1 MLRGIHDHEIAA
13 KNYLGCVMK
22 TRDEWE
28 KAAAS
33 LSFDGRAVI
42 NGARVFTDKTSEDIS
57 PVTAKSIADV
67 SECGQREVDQAVA
80 SSRSAFENSW
90 SRMSPGARKGAL
102 HKLSELILANAD
114 ELALLDVLDMGKPI
128 SDATTIDIPGSAAI
142 LNFYAEAIDK
152 VSGEIPV
159 TDPGNVALVKR
170 VPLGVV
176 GAVVPWN
183 YPLEMAIWK
192 LGPALA
198 AGNTVVL
205 KPAEQS
211 PLSSLRLAELALEAG
226 LPEGTLNVVTGQG
239 EITGAAVGLHQ
250 DIDVLTFT
258 GSTQVGKYFMK
269 YSGDSN
275 MKQVWLECGGKSPNL
290 VFADTANLEEA
301 AEFAARAIFF
311 NQGEVCSAN
320 SRLLVEKS
328 IAEQF
333 TELVINQAKKIRLG
347 NPLDPETT
355 MGPLVDRNQTGR
367 VAEFISSGSDSAK
380 LAHGGS
386 RLTIDGSDCYI
397 EPTVFTNV
405 PLKSS
410 IANDEIFGPVLS
422 ILSFESEDEAISIA
436 NNSIY
441 GLAASV
447 WTSDLGRAHRVSD
460 ALHAGTVSVNTVD
473 ALGMNIPFGGFKQS
487 GFGRDLSLHAL
498 DKFTGLKTTW
508 IRYE

>member
-1 MLRGIHDHEIAA
+1 MGVEEI
-13 KNYLGCVMK
+13 MK
-22 TRDEWE
+22 SRQEWE
-28 KAAAS
+28 SAAAA

-42 NGARVFTDKTSEDIS
+42 NGKRIATEKTSPNIS
-57 PVTAKSIADV
+57 PVTAKSLTEV
-67 SECGQREVDQAVA
+67 SECGQREVNSAVEG
-80 SSRSAFENSW
+80 SRKAFDAGW
-90 SRMSPGARKGAL
+90 SKMTPGARKGAL
-102 HKLSELILANAD
+102 HKLSDLILTNAD

-128 SDATTIDIPGSAAI
+128 SDATAIDIPGSAAI

-152 VSGEIPV
+152 VTGEIPV
-159 TDPGNVALVKR
+159 TDPGNVALVRR

-192 LGPALA
+192 LAPALA

-226 LPEGTLNVVTGQG
+226 MPEGTLNVVTGQG
-239 EITGAAVGLHQ
+239 ETTGADVGLHN

-269 YSGDSN
+269 YSGESN

-320 SRLLVEKS
+320 SRLLVEQS
-328 IAEQF
+328 ISEQF
-333 TELVINQAKKIRLG
+333 TELIIAQAKKITLG
-347 NPLDPETT
+347 NPLDPTTT
-355 MGPLVDRNQTGR
+355 MGPLVDSNQAGR
-367 VAEFISSGSDSAK
+367 VAGFIESGKSSAK
-380 LAHGGS
+380 LSHGGS
-386 RLTIDGSDCYI
+386 RLTIDGSDCYL
-397 EPTVFTNV
+397 EPTIFTGV
-405 PLKSS
+405 ATSSS
-410 IANDEIFGPVLS
+410 IATDEIFGPVLS
-422 ILSFESEDEAISIA
+422 IIPFVTEAEAISIA
-436 NNSIY
+436 NDSIY

-447 WTSDLGRAHRVSD
+447 WTANLSRAHRVSD

-498 DKFTGLKTTW
+498 DKYTGLKATW